1 MHGSSVLAHCHRGL
15 RTLGQHHINLA
26 SPNNHISGAWQP
38 QSSGAMS
45 GIPPSLAAVGAAAK
59 PRVKAT
65 VRLQHMKF
73 MQKAA
78 AKTLAAAASQKVCTF
93 YFNKPQPAS
102 ALWRVLGQRWCGAVL
117 ALCIM

>member
-1 MHGSSVLAHCHRGL
+1 
-15 RTLGQHHINLA
+15 
-26 SPNNHISGAWQP
+26 
-38 QSSGAMS
+38 MS

-78 AKTLAAAASQKVCTF
+78 AKTLAAAASQKAVAVVEEGE
-93 YFNKPQPAS
+93 QWMAAGS
-102 ALWRVLGQRWCGAVL
+102 SGGA
-117 ALCIM
+117 AG